1 MATLFEISDEQRRLN
16 AMLEEAEGELTPE
29 LEEALEVNQYNLE
42 AKAEDYR
49 NAILMNAS
57 EVEAAKAEKKRL
69 DAFIKRKENA
79 NEAMKQRL
87 KEAMLLFD
95 TPKIQING
103 GVGGTLSFLRSY
115 KVIIDDINLIPS
127 EFKTEKTEVIPDLVE
142 IKKAL
147 KAGKIVPCSHL
158 EENMNLQIK

>member
-29 LEEALEVNQYNLE
+29 LEAALEVNQYNLE

-57 EVEAAKAEKKRL
+57 AIEAAKAEKKRL

-79 NEAMKQRL
+79 NETMKQRI

-103 GVGGTLSFLRSY
+103 GVGGTLSFRKSEQLVITDEDYIVSDY
-115 KVIIDDINLIPS
+115 KKI
-127 EFKTEKTEVIPDLVE
+127 EVSVDKAKLKDA
-142 IKKAL
+142 IKRGYNCPGAH
-147 KAGKIVPCSHL
+147 I
-158 EENMNLQIK
+158 EENMNIQVK

>member
-29 LEEALEVNQYNLE
+29 LEAALEVNQYNLE

-49 NAILMNAS
+49 NAIMMNAKDI
-57 EVEAAKAEKKRL
+57 EAAKEEKKRL

-79 NEAMKQRL
+79 NDTMKQRL
-87 KEAMLLFD
+87 KDAMLLFD

-103 GVGGTLSFLRSY
+103 GVGGTLSFRRSEQ
-115 KVIIDDINLIPS
+115 VVIDDENAVPEAFRKVTWTLD
-127 EFKTEKTEVIPDLVE
+127 KTA
-142 IKKAL
+142 IKEAIKQGEDIEGAT
-147 KAGKIVPCSHL
+147 IV
-158 EENMNLQIK
+158 ENMNLQIK